1 MKTKY
6 WIQAARLR
14 TLPLALS
21 CILMG
26 AGLAKLCAFEITL
39 STFSLAIITTLLLQ
53 VLSNYANDYG
63 DGIKGTDKLR
73 ENQDRMVQSGKI
85 SKKSMKNAIVILSIC
100 TFISG
105 LSLLYFSLDFDK
117 IKIILFFLILGI
129 SAIIAA
135 IKYTVGDSAYGYI
148 GLGDFF
154 VFIFF
159 GVIGVS
165 GSFYLFTHTIHAVV
179 LPGIF
184 FTGFLSC
191 AVLNLNNMR
200 DVDSDTQHGKRTLVV
215 MLGLKGAKIYH
226 YILLLL
232 SLASFLVII
241 MLSNNK
247 LFFISTIPLILVL
260 INLKNVIVNR
270 NVNELDGELK
280 KIALS
285 CFLSCL
291 TFYVLTQL
299 LVDSLAI

>member
-291 TFYVLTQL
+291 TFFVLTQL

>member
-1 MKTKY
+1 VKTKY

-26 AGLAKLCAFEITL
+26 AGLAKLCAFEITS
-39 STFSLAIITTLLLQ
+39 STFLLAIITTLLLQ
-53 VLSNYANDYG
+53 ILSNYANDYG

-85 SKKSMKNAIVILSIC
+85 SKKSMKNAIIILSIV
-100 TFISG
+100 TLISG

-117 IKIILFFLILGI
+117 IKIILFFLLLGI
-129 SAIIAA
+129 FAIIAA
-135 IKYTVGDSAYGYI
+135 IKYTVGNSAYGSI

-159 GVIGVS
+159 GVFGVS

-241 MLSNNK
+241 MLSNNN

-299 LVDSLAI
+299 LVNSLAI

>member
-39 STFSLAIITTLLLQ
+39 STFTLAIITTLLLQ

-63 DGIKGTDKLR
+63 DGIKGSDKLR

-135 IKYTVGDSAYGYI
+135 IKYTVGNSAYGYI

-215 MLGLKGAKIYH
+215 LLGLKGAKIYH

>member
-39 STFSLAIITTLLLQ
+39 STFTLAIITTLLLQ

-215 MLGLKGAKIYH
+215 LLGLKGAKIYH

-241 MLSNNK
+241 MLSNNN

-260 INLKNVIVNR
+260 INLKNVIINR

-291 TFYVLTQL
+291 TFYLLTQL

>member
-1 MKTKY
+1 VKTKY

-39 STFSLAIITTLLLQ
+39 STFLLAIITTLLLQ
-53 VLSNYANDYG
+53 ILSNYANDYG
-63 DGIKGTDKLR
+63 DGIKGADKLR

-85 SKKSMKNAIVILSIC
+85 SKKSMKNAIVILSIG
-100 TFISG
+100 TLISG

-117 IKIILFFLILGI
+117 IKIILFFLLLGI
-129 SAIIAA
+129 FAIIAA
-135 IKYTVGDSAYGYI
+135 IKYTVGNSAYGYI

-226 YILLLL
+226 YFLLLL

-241 MLSNNK
+241 MLSNNN

-260 INLKNVIVNR
+260 INLKNVFVNR

>member
-135 IKYTVGDSAYGYI
+135 IKYTVGNSAYGYI

-226 YILLLL
+226 FMLLLL
-232 SLASFLVII
+232 SLASFIVII

>member
-135 IKYTVGDSAYGYI
+135 IKYTVGNSAYGYI

-241 MLSNNK
+241 MLSNNN

-280 KIALS
+280 KIAFS

>member
-226 YILLLL
+226 YILLLF

-241 MLSNNK
+241 MLSNNN
-247 LFFISTIPLILVL
+247 LFYISTIPLILVL

-299 LVDSLAI
+299 LVDSLTI